1 MISDIPLTVGT
12 QQYLCHIRIPNFTE
26 PNRGLPK
33 RMVVKPP
40 PKLRYWSPKPTQPR
54 QPKMFWFLSPPGSQK
69 LEKFWQQNKNPSRSC
84 WILLKIQH
92 QRSSC
97 VPCFF
102 ENLPQKSFTY
112 CLPVWKM
119 SVCVYIFKLS
129 EHWKVNAV
137 HVNARLILKMVLKL
151 VNFHFPA
158 SFLVHRCPDKPW
170 FALSTRFPNLLNI
183 SLGQHGSVFG
193 DPDFSLNPACQHR
206 FLFFGEG
213 GQMEENPHTPHLF

>member
-12 QQYLCHIRIPNFTE
+12 QQYLCHIPTNLSPNPTVAFQNE
-26 PNRGLPK
+26 WSLN
-33 RMVVKPP
+33 P
-40 PKLRYWSPKPTQPR
+40 PKTAILEPKTNTTKTTEDVLIFSSTRNSKTWEVLAAKQKILQEAAGYCWNFSIKGQVVFPT
-54 QPKMFWFLSPPGSQK
+54 
-69 LEKFWQQNKNPSRSC
+69 
-84 WILLKIQH
+84 
-92 QRSSC
+92 
-97 VPCFF
+97 FF

-183 SLGQHGSVFG
+183 SLWQHGSVFWG
-193 DPDFSLNPACQHR
+193 L
-206 FLFFGEG
+206 
-213 GQMEENPHTPHLF
+213 